1 MIRLLVVLSILV
13 AAASAAHAQSSP
25 QIEPGASTQRPP
37 MRFEWVREGPAE
49 KCRDRC
55 REWISAHGLIVAS
68 TARTFAEF
76 TRERATHGAT
86 MVIESEGGSV
96 SATMALGR
104 IIRRLDISMTVGHT
118 EKLIP
123 GSDGV
128 ERAQLSPSAVCA
140 SMCPFVL
147 LGGARRN
154 IPAQARVL
162 VHQIWPRLRRDD
174 AMAATYNAQD
184 FVGLQRELGLLAR
197 YVVDMGGDIELFEI
211 SMRIP
216 PWESLRPLAQE
227 DLRRLKL
234 ITSDDPFSPG
244 LVGTDPAA
252 SSASVLPVS
261 RTFNNSPDIGW
272 AISAVPGRREISRRH
287 PLTIEGEPIGSFQLT
302 FTCGEQGVM
311 ATYVEERQLR
321 DDAANDRLA
330 FVSIVSGRDFGLR
343 LAVRSSAAE
352 NGSDE
357 LRSVAQATV
366 PSAFVELLSASEGR
380 SLTIGTQTMRKLR
393 TSIRPGNT
401 GFAESFQ
408 RALAGC
414 GKPASN

>member
-1 MIRLLVVLSILV
+1 MRMIRLGLALPMLLAAV
-13 AAASAAHAQSSP
+13 AAAHAQSSP
-25 QIEPGASTQRPP
+25 QAQPEPGASAQRPA

-55 REWISAHGLIVAS
+55 REWISAHGLIVAN

-76 TRERATHGAT
+76 TRERPTHGAT

-104 IIRRLDISMTVGHT
+104 LIRRLDISTTVGRT

-123 GSDGV
+123 GSDGA
-128 ERAQLSPSAVCA
+128 ERAQLSPTAICA
-140 SMCPFVL
+140 SMCPFVV

-154 IPAQARVL
+154 VPAQARVM
-162 VHQIWPRLRRDD
+162 VHQVWPRLRRDD

-184 FVGLQRELGLLAR
+184 FVGLQRELGQLAR
-197 YVVDMGGDIELFEI
+197 YVVEMGGDIELFEI

-216 PWESLRPLAQE
+216 PWESLKPLAQE

-234 ITSDDPFSPG
+234 ITAEDPFSPG

-252 SSASVLPVS
+252 SSASVLPVV
-261 RTFNNSPDIGW
+261 RTFNTSPDVAW
-272 AISAVPGRREISRRH
+272 AVSAVRGRRSISRKH
-287 PLTIEGEPIGSFQLT
+287 PLTIEGEPIGSFELS

-311 ATYVEERQLR
+311 ATYTEERQLR

-330 FVSIVSGRDFGLR
+330 IVSIVSGRDFGLR
-343 LAVRSSAAE
+343 LAVRSSATE
-352 NGSDE
+352 SGDE
-357 LRSVAQATV
+357 LRSVAQAML
-366 PSAFVELLSASEGR
+366 PAAFVEVLGASEGR
-380 SLTIGTQTMRKLR
+380 SLTIGTQTMRKAR

-414 GKPASN
+414 GKP